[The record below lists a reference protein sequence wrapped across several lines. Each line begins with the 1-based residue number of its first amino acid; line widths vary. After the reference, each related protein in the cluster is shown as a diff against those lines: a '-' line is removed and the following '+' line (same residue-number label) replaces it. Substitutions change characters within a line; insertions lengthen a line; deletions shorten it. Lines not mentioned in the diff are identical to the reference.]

1 MALPASSHL
10 TRSVSVIDGAMGVDP
25 DVAVRLQPPRGPGD
39 ATAAAGC
46 ESNFADE
53 PPYRPAL
60 V

>member
-1 MALPASSHL
+1 MALPASSRF
-10 TRSVSVIDGAMGVDP
+10 TRSVSVTDGAMGVDP

-39 ATAAAGC
+39 DTAAGC

-53 PPYRPAL
+53 PPYRRTL

>member
-10 TRSVSVIDGAMGVDP
+10 TRSVSVDP

-53 PPYRPAL
+53 PPYRRAL